1 MQKRTRNFFKTTL
14 LGGIIVILP
23 AIILILAFKWLFG
36 VVGNA
41 IAPLT
46 NLVVD
51 TLPTPEQYNPLIAAV
66 IVLLVI
72 VLGCFIFGLFVR
84 TRLGRMVYGGF
95 EKSLLSKAP
104 GYRMIKETVNQFLG
118 KNKSP
123 FSSVALVQI
132 FENGT
137 RVTAFI
143 TDRHADGTITVF
155 VPTGPNPT
163 SGFIYHL
170 DQQFVHPVDVSVED
184 AMRSVISCGAG
195 SGALLRGPGHAE

>member
-1 MQKRTRNFFKTTL
+1 MLARTKNFFRTTL

-41 IAPLT
+41 IEPLT
-46 NLVVD
+46 NLAVEWIPVPDEYNRLVAVLVV
-51 TLPTPEQYNPLIAAV
+51 LAV
-66 IVLLVI
+66 II
-72 VLGCFIFGLFVR
+72 LGCFFIGLFVR
-84 TRLGRMVYGGF
+84 TKLGLMIYSAF
-95 EKSLLSKAP
+95 ENSFLSRAP
-104 GYRMIKETVNQFLG
+104 GYKMIKETVNQLLG
-118 KNKSP
+118 KKTSP

-132 FENGT
+132 FENET
-137 RVTAFI
+137 MVTAFI
-143 TDRHADGTITVF
+143 TDRHDNGMVTVF

-170 DQQFVHPVDVSVED
+170 DQQYVHPVAVSVED

-195 SGALLRGPGHAE
+195 SEKLINGMKKDA